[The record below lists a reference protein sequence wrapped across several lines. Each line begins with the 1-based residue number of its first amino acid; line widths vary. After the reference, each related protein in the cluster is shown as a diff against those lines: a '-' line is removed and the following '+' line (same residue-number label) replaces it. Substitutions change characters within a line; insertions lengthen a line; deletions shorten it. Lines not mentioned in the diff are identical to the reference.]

1 MGNSAGVEIEPDQ
14 QTILA
19 DATERVAGV
28 LCAGVP
34 GAGGVDAI
42 FAVTLSKPTRD
53 RVETMWSQWSR
64 GSSVCPLLLSAD
76 RADPAGVKCNVNI

>member
-14 QTILA
+14 QTVLA
-19 DATERVAGV
+19 DATERVPGV

-42 FAVTLSKPTRD
+42 FAVTLSKTTRD
-53 RVETMWSQWSR
+53 RVEDMWSQWSR
-64 GSSVCPLLLSAD
+64 GSAVCPLLLSAD
-76 RADPAGVKCNVNI
+76 SGDIVGVKCVLNI